1 MNMEKRFPRTQE
13 SSIHAE
19 DIRLDNVRFFLML
32 YYSIQN
38 WRRGGHFCYKNINM
52 HPQT

>member
-19 DIRLDNVRFFLML
+19 DIRLDNICILFDVILFNSELEKGWTFLL
-32 YYSIQN
+32 Q
-38 WRRGGHFCYKNINM
+38 
-52 HPQT
+52 